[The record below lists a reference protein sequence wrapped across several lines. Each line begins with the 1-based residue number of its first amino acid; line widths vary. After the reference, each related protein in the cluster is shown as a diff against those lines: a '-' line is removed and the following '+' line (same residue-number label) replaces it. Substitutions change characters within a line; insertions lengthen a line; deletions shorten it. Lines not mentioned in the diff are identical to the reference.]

1 MIANRLIAFLACLG
15 SAGMLQAET
24 TTVIQHGPAELR
36 RGTLEDAGANT
47 YVSAS
52 GGFQTIHR
60 WDLNRDGEIDLVF
73 SQDHNAHYAPDAMI
87 YWSDAD
93 GPHSLLPELPEL
105 RSPYTLVK
113 HTEQALKRVS
123 WLPSFGGGRCV
134 IADLNNDGYVD
145 IVSGNMMHNFR
156 QDMPAYI
163 YWGGPD
169 GFRESDRTILPAY
182 IASGIAVGDFNED
195 GLPDIAATPVEGF
208 NYPTILCQNNSLITV
223 GDETWIYHGR
233 WRNVAFQQL
242 ARAAD
247 GSLNIAR
254 NYWGEVGLAKIPRD
268 RWGALGLW
276 HDRDTGSVWT
286 APVTLTPAIALKLN
300 ASGLTGLTI
309 DVADA
314 KFAVLDGYTAGTA
327 KADNGDGFDA
337 PVTWSGADLAALAGR
352 TVRFRINFARAEGV
366 EPRLFAA
373 TLGK

>member
-1 MIANRLIAFLACLG
+1 MTSNRLIACLACLSLTG
-15 SAGMLQAET
+15 VVRAET

-93 GPHSLLPELPEL
+93 GPHSLLPEL

-195 GLPDIAATPVEGF
+195 GLPDIALANQGFERGFDKRFGEMLNYRESFIYWGHPSGFEGPQRSAV
-208 NYPTILCQNNSLITV
+208 PTI
-223 GDETWIYHGR
+223 
-233 WRNVAFQQL
+233 A
-242 ARAAD
+242 AAD
-247 GSLNIAR
+247 VAAGLDQALIRLSRDGRLLNVWRSPA
-254 NYWGEVGLAKIPRD
+254 GLPYAHGICV
-268 RWGALGLW
+268 
-276 HDRDTGSVWT
+276 DRDGFIYAT
-286 APVTLTPAIALKLN
+286 
-300 ASGLTGLTI
+300 ASG
-309 DVADA
+309 
-314 KFAVLDGYTAGTA
+314 K
-327 KADNGDGFDA
+327 
-337 PVTWSGADLAALAGR
+337 DLWK
-352 TVRFRINFARAEGV
+352 V
-366 EPRLFAA
+366 EPAPPVASF
-373 TLGK
+373 